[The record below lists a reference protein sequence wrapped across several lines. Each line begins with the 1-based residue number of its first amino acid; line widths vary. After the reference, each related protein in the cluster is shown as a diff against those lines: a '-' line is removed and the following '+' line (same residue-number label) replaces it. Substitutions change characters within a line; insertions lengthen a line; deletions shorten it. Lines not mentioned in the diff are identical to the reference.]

1 MLVPIGGH
9 RSLSL
14 LLRLVH
20 VDNVCLLPSRSVLRE
35 LEPAISMHLKWAF
48 PDHLKI
54 TAVGHDILAIIND
67 PSLDPSLAPQLRI
80 IDVTWALE
88 LEAVRDP
95 LCWFFDVPECADRIL
110 DFSS

>member
-1 MLVPIGGH
+1 MLVPIGSH

-20 VDNVCLLPSRSVLRE
+20 VDNVCLLPSHILRE

-80 IDVTWALE
+80 IDVTGALE

-95 LCWFFDVPECADRIL
+95 LCWLLDVPECANRIL